1 MKVILLKDVK
11 NVGKKDQVIEVSDG
25 YASNF
30 LIPRKLAVFFTS
42 KSKEVL
48 ENQKEQ
54 VLLTEKQNTEAAKKT
69 AEKFEKVYCE
79 FVLSTGEKGRTFGS
93 ISAKQIEKQLQDQYG
108 ITVDKRKFINFTPI
122 NQLGTTIVKIELYK
136 GVIGELKVVVKT
148 KE

>member
-93 ISAKQIEKQLQDQYG
+93 ISAKQVEKQLQDQYG

>member
-108 ITVDKRKFINFTPI
+108 ITVDKRKFSNCTPS
-122 NQLGTTIVKIELYK
+122 NQLRTTIVKIELDK

>member
-69 AEKFEKVYCE
+69 AKKFEKVYCE

>member
-54 VLLTEKQNTEAAKKT
+54 VLLTEKQSTEAAKKT

>member
-136 GVIGELKVVVKT
+136 SVIGELKVVVKT